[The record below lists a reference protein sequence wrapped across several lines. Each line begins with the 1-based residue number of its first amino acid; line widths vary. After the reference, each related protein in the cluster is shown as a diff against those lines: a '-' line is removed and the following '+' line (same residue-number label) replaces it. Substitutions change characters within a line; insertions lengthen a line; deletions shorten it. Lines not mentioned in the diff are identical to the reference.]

1 MFQDNL
7 YVQLLANQSYH
18 NLDEE
23 GGQIEPEFIIDG
35 GKHAISHYILRHADS
50 SKYPLNRGKDWQDHC
65 FLDEG
70 DSISWAGPI
79 RWFRGSL
86 QVFLLIY

>member
-1 MFQDNL
+1 MFQDPL
-7 YVQLLANQSYH
+7 YIPLLANKTYH

-23 GGQIEPEFIIDG
+23 GGQIEPKDIVDG
-35 GKHAISHYILRHADS
+35 GRHAISHYILGYSDS
-50 SKYPLNRGKDWQDHC
+50 NHKPLNRGKDWQDHC

-70 DSISWAGPI
+70 DSVTWAGPI

-86 QVFLLIY
+86 QVGPYL